1 MQEEVVV
8 LKKTRLLGHLA
19 VLLTMTVWATTY
31 VSSKLL
37 LTAFS
42 PSQILVVRSL
52 LGLLVLSVINHKPLV
67 YKQSIDRLFVALA
80 GFCGIFLYYF
90 LENTALLFTSAS
102 NVGVIVAAAPF
113 FTLLASHIL
122 LKEEPLKKNYFIG
135 LALSMAGIVLLTFSS
150 TEEVAF
156 NPKGDVLALLA
167 IMVWALY
174 TVLIRVIGKKG
185 YPNLLVTRTMFFYGL
200 LGHTLVLLINGDG
213 LPVHQVIQTPYL
225 YHFLFLGLVASAFCF
240 LSWNFGLRTIGPIK
254 SSFYLYL
261 SPIITIVV
269 AVAFLSEPFGQLDAI
284 GTAFTLAGLLISEY
298 RRRGI

>member
-1 MQEEVVV
+1 MQNEVVI
-8 LKKTRLLGHLA
+8 LKKTRFLGHLA

-31 VSSKLL
+31 VSSKQLL
-37 LTAFS
+37 HVFT
-42 PSQILVVRSL
+42 PSQILVVRST
-52 LGLLVLSVINHKPLV
+52 LGLLVLSLISPKRLV
-67 YKQSIDRLFVALA
+67 YVQPVDRLLVALA

-113 FTLLASHIL
+113 FTLLASHVF
-122 LKEEPLKKNYFIG
+122 LKEEALKKNYFIG

-174 TVLIRVIGKKG
+174 TVLTRVIGNKG
-185 YPNLLVTRTMFFYGL
+185 YSNLLVTKTMFFYGL
-200 LGHTLVLLINGDG
+200 IGHSLVLLISGEG
-213 LPVHQVIQTPYL
+213 LDVLQVIQPPYV

-269 AVAFLSEPFGQLDAI
+269 AVTFLNEPFGQVDAI
-284 GTAFTLAGLLISEY
+284 GTALTLSGLLISEY
-298 RRRGI
+298 RRRGE

>member
-1 MQEEVVV
+1 MQEKVVV

-67 YKQSIDRLFVALA
+67 YKQPIDRLFVALA

-113 FTLLASHIL
+113 FTLLASHIF

-135 LALSMAGIVLLTFSS
+135 QP
-150 TEEVAF
+150 EE
-156 NPKGDVLALLA
+156 L
-167 IMVWALY
+167 
-174 TVLIRVIGKKG
+174 
-185 YPNLLVTRTMFFYGL
+185 
-200 LGHTLVLLINGDG
+200 
-213 LPVHQVIQTPYL
+213 
-225 YHFLFLGLVASAFCF
+225 
-240 LSWNFGLRTIGPIK
+240 
-254 SSFYLYL
+254 
-261 SPIITIVV
+261 
-269 AVAFLSEPFGQLDAI
+269 
-284 GTAFTLAGLLISEY
+284 
-298 RRRGI
+298 